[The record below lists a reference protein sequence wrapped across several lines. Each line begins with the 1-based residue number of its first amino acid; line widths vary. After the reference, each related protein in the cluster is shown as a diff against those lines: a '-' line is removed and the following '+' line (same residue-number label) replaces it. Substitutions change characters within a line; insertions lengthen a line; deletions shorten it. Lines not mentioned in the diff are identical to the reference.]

1 MTAKQPFFLYLE
13 DDSASREIMGVL
25 LKDVMGFTNLTIFE
39 DSNNFVERVAKLP
52 NAPDIILLDIHLKPH
67 DGHEIFQMI
76 RQTEKLARTI
86 PVAVTA
92 SVMSNEV
99 ERLREAG
106 FRHLIGKP
114 INPLTFPDKLTEIL
128 SGKEVWDVSWD

>member
-1 MTAKQPFFLYLE
+1 MTANQPFFLYLE
-13 DDSASREIMGVL
+13 DDLASREIMQVL
-25 LKDVMGFTNLTIFE
+25 LKEVMGFTNVTVFE
-39 DSNNFVERVAKLP
+39 NSANFIERVTSLP
-52 NAPDIILLDIHLKPH
+52 TIPDVILLDIHVKPYN
-67 DGHEIFQMI
+67 GHEIFHMI

-86 PVAVTA
+86 PIAVTA

-99 ERLREAG
+99 ERLRETG

-114 INPLTFPDKLTEIL
+114 INPLIFPDKLTEIL